1 MKSYIIFLLLFY
13 SILGFTQKT
22 NSLILDK
29 KQIIQRELESLSDFP
44 IYKAYEY
51 EDKGGVYN
59 LVLCENQKSI
69 SKKDT
74 LNTKIQAIC
83 GTKDHGGF
91 LEKWR
96 INDLLENTE
105 PKETNIWFW
114 TKYCATKDIDSD
126 GYVEPIIVYGS
137 RNEDNEIRRVK
148 IIVVYKNKKYV
159 IRAIECVLDYCRS
172 FKKDADWNLL
182 PQKIKSHIDKLTEK
196 IREDQGILLTDG

>member
-1 MKSYIIFLLLFY
+1 MNIFEKNANHHMKSYIIYLLLFY

-22 NSLILDK
+22 NSHILHK
-29 KQIIQRELESLSDFP
+29 NQIIQRELKSLSDYP

-91 LEKWR
+91 FEKWR
-96 INDLLENTE
+96 INDLLKNTE
-105 PKETNIWFW
+105 PKETNIWF
-114 TKYCATKDIDSD
+114 
-126 GYVEPIIVYGS
+126 
-137 RNEDNEIRRVK
+137 
-148 IIVVYKNKKYV
+148 
-159 IRAIECVLDYCRS
+159 
-172 FKKDADWNLL
+172 
-182 PQKIKSHIDKLTEK
+182 
-196 IREDQGILLTDG
+196 